1 MSETAP
7 EPTPDETPEPTPDD
21 ETEEDEAESNPPT
34 EHELPEEE
42 PTPIGTDEL
51 EPTPSDAEG
60 ESFGTQGLSPEELE
74 KRSQKLDKAWDTYAR
89 AVGRIL
95 EEDANDLV
103 PLYIS
108 PSAPPGFLSPYDA
121 GRVPDEVKKPLLD
134 FLGVVQE
141 ADYPLDPMKVAC
153 DLCNGMG
160 KTSTES
166 HVPAYSVL
174 VCRVCNGTGLKPEAG
189 ATVNGPAAPALVP
202 VPAGLDAPEPPPDDV
217 DNWNTPRLT
226 PDGMPNP
233 NYGKQPSY
241 WDHAYPV
248 GGVS

>member
-1 MSETAP
+1 LTQA
-7 EPTPDETPEPTPDD
+7 DW
-21 ETEEDEAESNPPT
+21 EARFT
-34 EHELPEEE
+34 K
-42 PTPIGTDEL
+42 
-51 EPTPSDAEG
+51 A
-60 ESFGTQGLSPEELE
+60 
-74 KRSQKLDKAWDTYAR
+74 DKAYATYTKR
-89 AVGRIL
+89 VTDIW
-95 EEDANDLV
+95 EDDAPKLV
-103 PLYIS
+103 PLIFS
-108 PSAPPGFLSPYDA
+108 PSAPPGFLSADDA
-121 GRVPDEVKKPLLD
+121 GRIPDEAKKPLLD
-134 FLGVVQE
+134 FLGIVQE
-141 ADYPLDPMKVAC
+141 KDYPLDPMKVAC

-189 ATVNGPAAPALVP
+189 ATVNGPASPALVP
-202 VPAGLDAPEPPPDDV
+202 VPAGLDAPEPPPADV

>member
-1 MSETAP
+1 MSETEA
-7 EPTPDETPEPTPDD
+7 EPTPDLEQIIEAA
-21 ETEEDEAESNPPT
+21 EAEEAEEAESNPPT
-34 EHELPEEE
+34 EHDLPEHEA
-42 PTPIGTDEL
+42 P
-51 EPTPSDAEG
+51 EG
-60 ESFGTQGLSPEELE
+60 EPNGDFGEPSEPPPQEAEPQGLSPEELE
-74 KRSQKLDKAWDTYAR
+74 KRSQKLDKAWDAYVR
-89 AVGRIL
+89 AVGRTL

-103 PLYIS
+103 PLFIS

-189 ATVNGPAAPALVP
+189 VTANGPAAPALVP
-202 VPAGLDAPEPPPDDV
+202 VPAGLDTPEPPPADV

-233 NYGKQPSY
+233 NFGKQPQY
-241 WDHAYPV
+241 WDQQYPV

>member
-1 MSETAP
+1 
-7 EPTPDETPEPTPDD
+7 
-21 ETEEDEAESNPPT
+21 
-34 EHELPEEE
+34 
-42 PTPIGTDEL
+42 
-51 EPTPSDAEG
+51 
-60 ESFGTQGLSPEELE
+60 LSPEELE
-74 KRSQKLDKAWDTYAR
+74 KRSQKIDKAWDTYAR

-153 DLCNGMG
+153 DLCKGMG

-174 VCRVCNGTGLKPEAG
+174 VCRVCNGTGLKPDAQAIMDG
-189 ATVNGPAAPALVP
+189 AAKLQPVL
-202 VPAGLDAPEPPPDDV
+202 VPAGLDAPEPPPADV

-241 WDHAYPV
+241 WDHQYPV